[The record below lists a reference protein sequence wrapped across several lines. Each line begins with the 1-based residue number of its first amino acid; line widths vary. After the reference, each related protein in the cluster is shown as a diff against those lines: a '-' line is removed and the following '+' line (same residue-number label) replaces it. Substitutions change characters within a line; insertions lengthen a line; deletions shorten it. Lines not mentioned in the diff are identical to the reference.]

1 MPVASCCSSRSA
13 STPTTRAAVEGS
25 EGSKLLYQPTDVV
38 RPADWPSLSA
48 KGKRAALGSANRGSV
63 HAPARVEA
71 VALVE

>member
-13 STPTTRAAVEGS
+13 STPTTRAAV

-71 VALVE
+71 VALVG